1 MLTTNYPP
9 TVGFMNTSILAGPHS
24 GTLRRVRE
32 YDSTPPRILS
42 KIDVDP
48 QYYYGWPL
56 TSYKT
61 PSVATTK
68 SSNSTTTIAA
78 IVSPAASISTTE
90 PNASSRNERE
100 REHEQ
105 EQGFNNSDGST
116 VCPPPGRTYC
126 F

>member
-56 TSYKT
+56 TYKT

-105 EQGFNNSDGST
+105 EQGFNNGDGST